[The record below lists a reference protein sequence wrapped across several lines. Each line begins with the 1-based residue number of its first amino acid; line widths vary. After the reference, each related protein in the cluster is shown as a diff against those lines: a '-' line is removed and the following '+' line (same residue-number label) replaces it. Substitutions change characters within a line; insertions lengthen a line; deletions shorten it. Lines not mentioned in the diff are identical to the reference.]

1 MSILLRTL
9 LLTSLFLVP
18 ASALPG
24 AQEEHG
30 EPSHESEQPQEA
42 PAHDAHDHEAMEMAA
57 SEMAEGVGV
66 DERLGQ
72 KIPPDITFVDAE
84 GRSLTL
90 GEAITKP
97 TLILP
102 VYFYCAQVCTIMLA
116 NLAEAMNKVPME
128 LGTDYDVLAISFNEN
143 EGSEVA
149 RKAKVNYT
157 KILKADF
164 RPESWRFLTG
174 DQENIRAFTDAIG
187 YGFKRTSE
195 YFFLHPNALVA
206 VSSDRTVIRYLYGPR
221 FLPFD
226 IGMALTEAE
235 KNTPGLSIRR
245 LLTYCFDY
253 EPEKK
258 TYILKSFRILAVGI
272 VTILL
277 IFMVFLLRKGRASPE
292 RD

>member
-1 MSILLRTL
+1 MPILRIL
-9 LLTSLFLVP
+9 LLTSFFL
-18 ASALPG
+18 ASANALPS

-30 EPSHESEQPQEA
+30 EPSHESEQPTEV
-42 PAHDAHDHEAMEMAA
+42 PTHDAHDHEAMEMA
-57 SEMAEGVGV
+57 SKLAEGVGV
-66 DERLGQ
+66 DERLGE
-72 KIPPDITFVDAE
+72 KVPPDITFIDEE

-116 NLAEAMNKVPME
+116 NLAEAINRVPLD
-128 LGTDYDVLAISFNEN
+128 LGKDYDVLAISFNEN

-149 RKAKVNYT
+149 RKARTNYT
-157 KILKADF
+157 KILTQDF
-164 RPESWRFLTG
+164 PPESWRFLTG
-174 DQENIRAFTDAIG
+174 DRENIRTFTNAIG

-195 YFFLHPNALVA
+195 YFFLHPNAMVA
-206 VSSDRTVIRYLYGPR
+206 LSPDGTVIRYLYGPR

-226 IGMALTEAE
+226 IGMALTEAA

-253 EPEKK
+253 ESEKK
-258 TYILKSFRILAVGI
+258 TYVLRSFRIVAAGI
-272 VTILL
+272 VGLL
-277 IFMVFLLRKGRASPE
+277 LVFLFFLLRKGKANLE
-292 RD
+292 HD